1 VAAKPATRIA
11 DVAALA
17 GVSPATVSRV
27 LNDAPFVDAGLR
39 ARVQRAVATLS
50 YRPDR
55 VARSLRRGAT
65 ATLGL
70 IISDVQNPF
79 FTSVVR
85 GVERVAGSRELL
97 VMLCN
102 ADSEPA
108 RERRYGEALI
118 AERVAGVVIASADP
132 AGEAVHALV
141 SAGIPTVIVDRESG
155 HAAVDTV
162 FVNNRAGARCAVE
175 HLSTLG
181 HRRIGLICGPLNFS
195 VARER
200 LEGYKAGLVQA
211 DIAFDSGLVRIGD
224 FRQAS
229 GHSAM
234 ATLLQEMRGQLDGVF
249 VAGDLMTLGALA
261 AIHEAELDIP
271 ADISVVGFD
280 DMPWASAL
288 NPPLT
293 TVAQPATAMGEIAAQ
308 LVIDRI
314 EGNAEAPP
322 RHVVL
327 EPRLIVRASTAPA
340 RVRA

>member
-1 VAAKPATRIA
+1 MAAKPSTRIA

-17 GVSPATVSRV
+17 RVSPATVSRV
-27 LNDAPFVDAGLR
+27 LNHAPFVDPELR
-39 ARVQRAVATLS
+39 ARVQQAVATLS

-79 FTSVVR
+79 FTALVR
-85 GVERVAGSRELL
+85 GVERVARARDLL

-102 ADSEPA
+102 ADGDPLH
-108 RERRYGEALI
+108 ERRYGEALI

-132 AGEAVHALV
+132 GGETVRALV
-141 SAGIPTVIVDRESG
+141 SAGVPTVIVDRASG
-155 HAAVDTV
+155 QTEVDTV
-162 FVNNRAGARCAVE
+162 FVNNHAGARCAVE
-175 HLSTLG
+175 HLTALG
-181 HRRIGLICGPLNFS
+181 HRNIGLITGPVDFS

-200 LEGYKAGLVQA
+200 LEGYAAGLLQAGLPFDPALVQ
-211 DIAFDSGLVRIGD
+211 IGD

-229 GHSAM
+229 GRAAM
-234 ATLLQEMRGQLDGVF
+234 ARLLHGSRNQLDAVF

-261 AIHEAELDIP
+261 AIHEAELSIP
-271 ADISVVGFD
+271 RDISVVGFD

-288 NPPLT
+288 NPPLS
-293 TVAQPATAMGEIAAQ
+293 TVAQPVTAMGEIAAQ

-314 EGNAEAPP
+314 EGHAEPEQ
-322 RHVVL
+322 RHVLLDPHLV
-327 EPRLIVRASTAPA
+327 IRASTAA
-340 RVRA
+340 RREDM

>member
-1 VAAKPATRIA
+1 MAAKSTRIA

-17 GVSPATVSRV
+17 RVSPATVSRV
-27 LNDAPFVDAGLR
+27 LNEAPFVDPELR
-39 ARVQRAVATLS
+39 ARVREAVATLS

-79 FTSVVR
+79 FTALVR
-85 GVERVAGSRELL
+85 GVERVARGRDLL

-102 ADSEPA
+102 TDGDAC

-118 AERVAGVVIASADP
+118 AERVAGVVVASADP
-132 AGEAVHALV
+132 SGETVRALV
-141 SAGIPTVIVDRESG
+141 AAGVPTVIADRASG
-155 HAAVDTV
+155 HCEVDTV
-162 FVNNRAGARCAVE
+162 FVNNHTGARCAVE
-175 HLSTLG
+175 HLTELG
-181 HRRIGLICGPLNFS
+181 HRRIGLITGPVDFS

-200 LEGYKAGLVQA
+200 LEGYAAGLLQAGLPFDPALVQ
-211 DIAFDSGLVRIGD
+211 IGD

-229 GHSAM
+229 GRSAM
-234 ATLLQEMRGQLDGVF
+234 ARLLDDPRNQLDAVF
-249 VAGDLMTLGALA
+249 VGGDLMTLGALS
-261 AIHEAELDIP
+261 AIHEAELSIP
-271 ADISVVGFD
+271 RDISVVGFD
-280 DMPWASAL
+280 DMPWAAAL

-308 LVIDRI
+308 LAIDRI
-314 EGNAEAPP
+314 EGHAEAEP

-327 EPRLIVRASTAPA
+327 DPHLIVRASTAHAKDQP
-340 RVRA
+340 

>member
-1 VAAKPATRIA
+1 VAAKAATRIA

-27 LNDAPFVDAGLR
+27 LNDAPFVDPNLR
-39 ARVQRAVATLS
+39 ARVQDAVAALS

-79 FTSVVR
+79 FTAVVR
-85 GVERVAGSRELL
+85 GVERVAGSHELL

-132 AGEAVHALV
+132 TGEAVHALV
-141 SAGIPTVIVDRESG
+141 SAGIPTVIVDRKSG
-155 HAAVDTV
+155 QAAIDTV
-162 FVNNRAGARCAVE
+162 FVNNHVGARCAVE
-175 HLSTLG
+175 HLTSLG
-181 HRRIGLICGPLNFS
+181 HQRIGLISGPLDFS

-200 LEGYKAGLVQA
+200 LEGYAAGLLQA
-211 DIAFDSGLVRIGD
+211 ALAFDPALVRIGD

-234 ATLLQEMRGQLDGVF
+234 AALLDDVRGRLDGVF

-271 ADISVVGFD
+271 THISVVGFD

-293 TVAQPATAMGEIAAQ
+293 TIAQPATAMGEIAAQ

-314 EGNAEAPP
+314 EGNAEAVP

-327 EPRLIVRASTAPA
+327 DPHLIVRASTAQA
-340 RVRA
+340 EERA